1 MSGQDRLPFVQ
12 FELAGTVGLE
22 QGRYLGSDPERVLV
36 VTVAGAPTPPRRR
49 LGRVKPR
56 TPTPTPTPTVPLT
69 TLTVVRPDPLG
80 GEPGAERWL
89 GELRDDPDAMA
100 EEVRDAVVF
109 VNGALHAHRAA
120 VLDPDLADVTAPH
133 ALAVRIGFGSG
144 DELADGR
151 FTRAFEVPR
160 SARRRRGEVLRPQER
175 VAGVLGG
182 RETVAACELLV
193 LRARSDLDAGRGR
206 EAALQLRVG
215 LEALLAEREVL
226 AAPGQDEDLA
236 ALGERRSITGQAA
249 NEALGGELGDGRMAE
264 VTETLRLCE
273 RVLRRRRALG

>member
-1 MSGQDRLPFVQ
+1 M
-12 FELAGTVGLE
+12 
-22 QGRYLGSDPERVLV
+22 
-36 VTVAGAPTPPRRR
+36 
-49 LGRVKPR
+49 
-56 TPTPTPTPTVPLT
+56 
-69 TLTVVRPDPLG
+69 VRPDPLG

>member
-1 MSGQDRLPFVQ
+1 M
-12 FELAGTVGLE
+12 
-22 QGRYLGSDPERVLV
+22 
-36 VTVAGAPTPPRRR
+36 
-49 LGRVKPR
+49 
-56 TPTPTPTPTVPLT
+56 
-69 TLTVVRPDPLG
+69 
-80 GEPGAERWL
+80 
-89 GELRDDPDAMA
+89 
-100 EEVRDAVVF
+100 
-109 VNGALHAHRAA
+109 
-120 VLDPDLADVTAPH
+120 
-133 ALAVRIGFGSG
+133 
-144 DELADGR
+144 
-151 FTRAFEVPR
+151 
-160 SARRRRGEVLRPQER
+160 LRPQER

-182 RETVAACELLV
+182 RDTVAACEVLV

-236 ALGERRSITGQAA
+236 VLAERRSITGQAA